1 MFILQLR
8 GRTVEGA
15 RLDKLC
21 RVEAIR
27 SADLVYCGIPPDAV

>member
-1 MFILQLR
+1 MYILQLR

-21 RVEAIR
+21 RVEALR
-27 SADLVYCGIPPDAV
+27 SADLVNCGIPPDAV